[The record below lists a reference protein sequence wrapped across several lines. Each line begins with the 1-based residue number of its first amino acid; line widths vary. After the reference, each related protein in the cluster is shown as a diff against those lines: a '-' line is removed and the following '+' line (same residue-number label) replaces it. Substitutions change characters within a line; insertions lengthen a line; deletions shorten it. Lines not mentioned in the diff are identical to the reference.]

1 MARIRGRAGYKPR
14 PYKKTEV
21 LQWLKSLPLAPE
33 FHPTLEEFQDPIGY
47 IQKIEKEAS
56 VYGIC
61 KIIPPVLL
69 PLMKTTFDQL
79 NKSLLACSASPE
91 GELKPTFTTRVQEVG
106 SCQRKHY
113 PVIKS
118 VRESG
123 KTYTVAEFEAKAK
136 SFEKSFF
143 KGSSIKKGALSS
155 LEIESL
161 YWNANAEKPFE
172 VEYANDMHISAFVE
186 LEKRRGGDGLNE
198 YLNVGDSNWNLRGT
212 ARLEGCPLRFIKDDI
227 PGVTSPMVYMGML
240 FTWFAWHVEDHD
252 LHSLNY
258 MHMGDKKTWYGVP
271 QDSAAAFEEVIRN
284 HGYRAEMNPISTFAS
299 LAKKTTV
306 ISPEVFLNAGIRCC
320 RLVQNPGEFIVTF
333 PRAYHSGFSH
343 GFNCAE
349 ASNIATPEWLR
360 FAREAEI
367 RRAAINYPPL
377 FSHIQLLY
385 DHALSFSSRVP
396 VSMETRNSG
405 LEEKHKGEGER
416 LVKELFV
423 QDVKHNT
430 NLLHSLGKRS
440 PPILLPCDFFKGNF
454 PDLHNEVLQWL
465 KTLPLAPEF
474 RPTLEEFEDPIAY
487 IHKIEKEAC
496 VYGIC
501 KIIPPVSLPL
511 TKSTFFQLNKSLVAC
526 SATPE
531 GELRPTF
538 TTRVQQVG
546 SCPEKG
552 HPVIK
557 SVRES
562 GKSYTVEEFEAKA
575 KCFEKDYF
583 KKSSIDK
590 GALGPL
596 EIESLY
602 WNASAD
608 KPFEVEYANDMHISA
623 FVELEKRRGGDGL
636 SDDLNVGDT
645 DWNLRGAAR
654 SRRCLLKFVKDDI
667 PGVTSPMVYI
677 GMLFSWFA
685 WHVED
690 HDLHSLNYLHTG
702 DRKTWYG
709 VPQHAAA
716 AFEDVIRN
724 HGYNGEMNP
733 LCEFGE
739 FVVTFPRAYHSGF
752 SHGFNCAEASK
763 IATPEWL
770 RFAREAEMRRA
781 AINSPP
787 LISHIQLLYDLALS
801 FSSRGPASME
811 TRSSGLE
818 EKKKGEGE
826 RLVKELFLQDV
837 KHDISLLHSLG
848 KGSAAI
854 LFPRDFIVGNFPE
867 LRDGNN
873 IPLYNKHINYSCT
886 TTSQNLNINGFVQ
899 CEWLPYAGLF
909 PCLACGVLCFACAAI
924 IKPGE
929 VDVHNLMLADFGN
942 IGGSGVA
949 SDIAASNWWFR
960 SAGSAKNA
968 VLDSGLD
975 GWGENW
981 DDGAVRAKAN
991 QERQCF
997 DNYENE
1003 RDINDKGPHWYRN
1016 AEKDSGSSNDENFGR
1031 RHYPLRPDV
1040 EACSL
1045 ELGLAD
1051 LITGWPFPWQEPTCC
1066 TRVVNSP
1073 FGEAEQAIK
1082 EVLSCR
1088 NEAFIKGNE
1097 TGWLKTLSL
1106 APEFHPTL
1114 EEFKD
1119 PIAYIHQIEKEAS
1132 VHGICKIIPPVSSP
1146 SMKTSFLQLNNSL
1159 MACSASPK
1167 GEFTTRVQQAGFC
1180 QGKGHPVIKSVTESG
1195 KSYTVSEFE
1204 AKAKSFERNYFEKS
1218 SIDKGALSPLEIES
1232 LYWKDYSYM
1241 A

>member
-79 NKSLLACSASPE
+79 NKSLLACSASLE

-430 NLLHSLGKRS
+430 NLLHSLRKRS

-454 PDLHNEVLQWL
+454 PDLHN
-465 KTLPLAPEF
+465 
-474 RPTLEEFEDPIAY
+474 
-487 IHKIEKEAC
+487 
-496 VYGIC
+496 
-501 KIIPPVSLPL
+501 
-511 TKSTFFQLNKSLVAC
+511 
-526 SATPE
+526 
-531 GELRPTF
+531 
-538 TTRVQQVG
+538 
-546 SCPEKG
+546 G
-552 HPVIK
+552 H
-557 SVRES
+557 
-562 GKSYTVEEFEAKA
+562 
-575 KCFEKDYF
+575 
-583 KKSSIDK
+583 
-590 GALGPL
+590 
-596 EIESLY
+596 
-602 WNASAD
+602 
-608 KPFEVEYANDMHISA
+608 
-623 FVELEKRRGGDGL
+623 
-636 SDDLNVGDT
+636 
-645 DWNLRGAAR
+645 
-654 SRRCLLKFVKDDI
+654 
-667 PGVTSPMVYI
+667 
-677 GMLFSWFA
+677 FS
-685 WHVED
+685 
-690 HDLHSLNYLHTG
+690 
-702 DRKTWYG
+702 
-709 VPQHAAA
+709 
-716 AFEDVIRN
+716 
-724 HGYNGEMNP
+724 
-733 LCEFGE
+733 
-739 FVVTFPRAYHSGF
+739 
-752 SHGFNCAEASK
+752 
-763 IATPEWL
+763 
-770 RFAREAEMRRA
+770 
-781 AINSPP
+781 
-787 LISHIQLLYDLALS
+787 
-801 FSSRGPASME
+801 
-811 TRSSGLE
+811 
-818 EKKKGEGE
+818 
-826 RLVKELFLQDV
+826 
-837 KHDISLLHSLG
+837 
-848 KGSAAI
+848 
-854 LFPRDFIVGNFPE
+854 
-867 LRDGNN
+867 
-873 IPLYNKHINYSCT
+873 
-886 TTSQNLNINGFVQ
+886 
-899 CEWLPYAGLF
+899 
-909 PCLACGVLCFACAAI
+909 CLACGVLCFACSAI
-924 IKPGE
+924 IKPSE
-929 VDVHNLMLADFGN
+929 VDL
-942 IGGSGVA
+942 
-949 SDIAASNWWFR
+949 
-960 SAGSAKNA
+960 
-968 VLDSGLD
+968 LDSGLGRMEASCSSRLPKD
-975 GWGENW
+975 ISSL
-981 DDGAVRAKAN
+981 ALIALT
-991 QERQCF
+991 
-997 DNYENE
+997 YE
-1003 RDINDKGPHWYRN
+1003 D
-1016 AEKDSGSSNDENFGR
+1016 SSN
-1031 RHYPLRPDV
+1031 
-1040 EACSL
+1040 S
-1045 ELGLAD
+1045 
-1051 LITGWPFPWQEPTCC
+1051 
-1066 TRVVNSP
+1066 
-1073 FGEAEQAIK
+1073 
-1082 EVLSCR
+1082 
-1088 NEAFIKGNE
+1088 E
-1097 TGWLKTLSL
+1097 T
-1106 APEFHPTL
+1106 EL
-1114 EEFKD
+1114 EEV
-1119 PIAYIHQIEKEAS
+1119 S
-1132 VHGICKIIPPVSSP
+1132 PVSSLDDSSRWHVFCLQHALEVKQKLDALGGMHMLLLCHP
-1146 SMKTSFLQLNNSL
+1146 DYPKFLAETKL
-1159 MACSASPK
+1159 MADEL
-1167 GEFTTRVQQAGFC
+1167 GEDHIWSDISFREAGE
-1180 QGKGHPVIKSVTESG
+1180 KDKERIKSALDGEGSFPGNDDWAAKLGANLSRSANQSQHTSSDVTPSKSSRSHTICLSSERTKGALKMKRLVDIEPSSRGKSPVAEESG
-1195 KSYTVSEFE
+1195 KAPKDQSIIVYKRRNKLKVNPVQEETPPPKQDQDHGTGKSEGGPRTRLRSRTRKHPPK
-1204 AKAKSFERNYFEKS
+1204 KATR
-1218 SIDKGALSPLEIES
+1218 
-1232 LYWKDYSYM
+1232 
-1241 A
+1241 

>member
-1 MARIRGRAGYKPR
+1 MARIRGRAGYKPH
-14 PYKKTEV
+14 PCNKT
-21 LQWLKSLPLAPE
+21 
-33 FHPTLEEFQDPIGY
+33 
-47 IQKIEKEAS
+47 
-56 VYGIC
+56 
-61 KIIPPVLL
+61 
-69 PLMKTTFDQL
+69 
-79 NKSLLACSASPE
+79 
-91 GELKPTFTTRVQEVG
+91 
-106 SCQRKHY
+106 
-113 PVIKS
+113 
-118 VRESG
+118 
-123 KTYTVAEFEAKAK
+123 
-136 SFEKSFF
+136 
-143 KGSSIKKGALSS
+143 
-155 LEIESL
+155 
-161 YWNANAEKPFE
+161 
-172 VEYANDMHISAFVE
+172 
-186 LEKRRGGDGLNE
+186 
-198 YLNVGDSNWNLRGT
+198 
-212 ARLEGCPLRFIKDDI
+212 
-227 PGVTSPMVYMGML
+227 
-240 FTWFAWHVEDHD
+240 
-252 LHSLNY
+252 
-258 MHMGDKKTWYGVP
+258 
-271 QDSAAAFEEVIRN
+271 
-284 HGYRAEMNPISTFAS
+284 
-299 LAKKTTV
+299 
-306 ISPEVFLNAGIRCC
+306 
-320 RLVQNPGEFIVTF
+320 
-333 PRAYHSGFSH
+333 
-343 GFNCAE
+343 
-349 ASNIATPEWLR
+349 
-360 FAREAEI
+360 
-367 RRAAINYPPL
+367 
-377 FSHIQLLY
+377 
-385 DHALSFSSRVP
+385 
-396 VSMETRNSG
+396 
-405 LEEKHKGEGER
+405 
-416 LVKELFV
+416 
-423 QDVKHNT
+423 
-430 NLLHSLGKRS
+430 
-440 PPILLPCDFFKGNF
+440 
-454 PDLHNEVLQWL
+454 EVLQWL

-511 TKSTFFQLNKSLVAC
+511 MKSTFFQLNKSLVAC
-526 SATPE
+526 SASPE

-546 SCPEKG
+546 SCPGKG

-575 KCFEKDYF
+575 KCFEKNYF

-623 FVELEKRRGGDGL
+623 FVELEKRMGGAGL

-654 SRRCLLKFVKDDI
+654 SRRCLLRFAKDDI

-690 HDLHSLNYLHTG
+690 HDLHSLNYMHTG

-733 LCEFGE
+733 ILSYATLGQKTTVLSPEVIVNAGIPCCRLVQNPGE

-752 SHGFNCAEASK
+752 SHGFNCAEASN

-801 FSSRGPASME
+801 FSSRGPASMD

-818 EKKKGEGE
+818 EKNKGEGE

-854 LFPRDFIVGNFPE
+854 LLPRDFILGNFPE

-886 TTSQNLNINGFVQ
+886 TTSQNLNINEFVQ

-929 VDVHNLMLADFGN
+929 VDVHNLMLADCGN

-968 VLDSGLD
+968 VLDSGL
-975 GWGENW
+975 GPM
-981 DDGAVRAKAN
+981 GASCSSRPPKDISSLALIAL
-991 QERQCF
+991 
-997 DNYENE
+997 NYEDASDSETEAREFSPVSDLAEESFPSHVFCLQHAFEVKQKLDALGGMHMLLLCHPDYPKFLAEAKLVADELGAEQISSDISFRTATEEDKE
-1003 RDINDKGPHWYRN
+1003 RIKSAVDSEGSNLSFSANPSPKLKRKGMDDLEPSQRSKFPRVEESTEATDQKQVRVSEN
-1016 AEKDSGSSNDENFGR
+1016 LPKPPEPDVVPGNLSRTTDLASGSRKDKCIIQYKRTYKNKSKVKPIQEETPHDQATDNLEGGPSTRLRPRKLNQPPKDPKHVTHKVVAKDELTTSSNRGKSASGIQASAGSSSKKAEAKYSCEVCMMNFG
-1031 RHYPLRPDV
+1031 
-1040 EACSL
+1040 SKK
-1045 ELGLAD
+1045 ELGLHEKNICSVKGCGKKFASHKY
-1051 LITGWPFPWQEPTCC
+1051 LIHHQKVHREDRPLQCTWEGCTKTFKWAWARTEHIRVHTGARPYTC
-1066 TRVVNSP
+1066 
-1073 FGEAEQAIK
+1073 A
-1082 EVLSCR
+1082 
-1088 NEAFIKGNE
+1088 E
-1097 TGWLKTLSL
+1097 TGCSKT
-1106 APEFHPTL
+1106 FR
-1114 EEFKD
+1114 F
-1119 PIAYIHQIEKEAS
+1119 
-1132 VHGICKIIPPVSSP
+1132 VSDFSRHRR
-1146 SMKTSFLQLNNSL
+1146 KT
-1159 MACSASPK
+1159 
-1167 GEFTTRVQQAGFC
+1167 
-1180 QGKGHPVIKSVTESG
+1180 GHSG
-1195 KSYTVSEFE
+1195 
-1204 AKAKSFERNYFEKS
+1204 
-1218 SIDKGALSPLEIES
+1218 
-1232 LYWKDYSYM
+1232 
-1241 A
+1241 